1 MSPIVLSYAV
11 YSALAIVLT
20 VGLARTLSQ
29 HGHVFLEDVFPDRPE
44 LARSINQLLVVGFF
58 MLNLGYAFF
67 RMRQG
72 TPKNGQAAFEGLAQ
86 KMGILLCSLAAIHF
100 ANVFVFWKIR
110 RSQKVKDLPPP
121 VGASMSVNPIAM
133 AALPVM
139 AKFAPA
145 AMA

>member
-67 RMRQG
+67 LMRQG
-72 TPKNGQAAFEGLAQ
+72 TPKKPPSKVSPRKWGSCCAAWPPSTLPT
-86 KMGILLCSLAAIHF
+86 CSCSG
-100 ANVFVFWKIR
+100 
-110 RSQKVKDLPPP
+110 RSVVRKR
-121 VGASMSVNPIAM
+121 
-133 AALPVM
+133 
-139 AKFAPA
+139 
-145 AMA
+145 